1 MSLPSLKNVSL
12 DYNKLDGL
20 VPSIG
25 KGVKAT
31 FDYNSFCQP
40 YDSRVTILLDIASDF
55 GYPLNLVFDWSGDDP
70 CQDQGQYYRSFI
82 VCSKRKVITVNLAN
96 QNLTRIIS
104 LAFANLRNLYLNDNN
119 LVGPILGSSSLTNLS
134 HLWVL
139 DVSNNN
145 ISSDVPKFSSKVKFT
160 TSSNVLLGCS
170 KWWWQLW
177 NYSLNNKKYCN
188 DPF

>member
-1 MSLPSLKNVSL
+1 M
-12 DYNKLDGL
+12 
-20 VPSIG
+20 
-25 KGVKAT
+25 
-31 FDYNSFCQP
+31 
-40 YDSRVTILLDIASDF
+40 
-55 GYPLNLVFDWSGDDP
+55 
-70 CQDQGQYYRSFI
+70 
-82 VCSKRKVITVNLAN
+82 NLAN

-170 KWWWQLW
+170 KWW
-177 NYSLNNKKYCN
+177 
-188 DPF
+188 

>member
-1 MSLPSLKNVSL
+1 MGLGFRASLRSSMTHLSKNNYLTEEVPPSLMSLPSLKNVSL

-25 KGVKAT
+25 K
-31 FDYNSFCQP
+31 
-40 YDSRVTILLDIASDF
+40 
-55 GYPLNLVFDWSGDDP
+55 GDDP

-170 KWWWQLW
+170 KWW
-177 NYSLNNKKYCN
+177 
-188 DPF
+188 